1 MPGCDFRLEN
11 GSKRLPMT
19 QSFCVGASLRGAVV
33 VHGQIGGGQVVEF
46 NEPLV
51 ESWVTLQ

>member
-1 MPGCDFRLEN
+1 MKTECTSEA
-11 GSKRLPMT
+11 
-19 QSFCVGASLRGAVV
+19 CVGASLRGAVV
-33 VHGQIGGGQVVEF
+33 VHGQVGRGQVVEF